1 MNNISKLGIFTILLV
16 SSLTI
21 MVGTAIAPSLS
32 GIIKNTDFSFSPSWL
47 ITLPSLGVVVF
58 APFIGGILKKSGKFN
73 LLIMGLIPYAVLGV
87 LGAFIKNDY
96 LLIIDRFLLGGA
108 TVMVQ
113 VSVTAFIAELFT
125 GETRLKMVSW
135 QVMSIE
141 LGGVVFLAL
150 GGVLGEI
157 NWQFPFYIYL
167 LGLVCFLLV
176 IKFLP
181 KSKTVIET
189 EVSDE
194 LTKIQ
199 NKLEV
204 NVILMATLLA
214 MMLFFIGF
222 VTIPLYLPKFFNF
235 DQSETG
241 YLMAFIS
248 FIAIIT
254 ASQMPKMVR
263 ALGDGKTVALGF
275 IFFMLGYFTLSVA
288 LSTPVLII
296 AALLVG
302 IGFGFTIPL
311 LSNMIIDASD
321 KSNQGK
327 NLSLLSMAIFGGQ
340 FLSTF
345 IEYISDDYKSIYG
358 ITAALAFIIALV
370 LFYLF
375 QKITKNRI

>member
-1 MNNISKLGIFTILLV
+1 
-16 SSLTI
+16 
-21 MVGTAIAPSLS
+21 
-32 GIIKNTDFSFSPSWL
+32 
-47 ITLPSLGVVVF
+47 
-58 APFIGGILKKSGKFN
+58 
-73 LLIMGLIPYAVLGV
+73 
-87 LGAFIKNDY
+87 
-96 LLIIDRFLLGGA
+96 
-108 TVMVQ
+108 
-113 VSVTAFIAELFT
+113 
-125 GETRLKMVSW
+125 
-135 QVMSIE
+135 
-141 LGGVVFLAL
+141 
-150 GGVLGEI
+150 
-157 NWQFPFYIYL
+157 
-167 LGLVCFLLV
+167 
-176 IKFLP
+176 
-181 KSKTVIET
+181 
-189 EVSDE
+189 
-194 LTKIQ
+194 
-199 NKLEV
+199 
-204 NVILMATLLA
+204 

-345 IEYISDDYKSIYG
+345 I
-358 ITAALAFIIALV
+358 
-370 LFYLF
+370 
-375 QKITKNRI
+375 